1 LIDTLKLLREELER
15 WMVAQGDDQMVLGV
29 PELLDMDR
37 RRPNIVMVL
46 IDDLGWSDLGYYRDG
61 YFRTPNIGRLAG
73 EGIRFKHDYVNSP
86 ICSPLA
92 SRVDDRSVSIA
103 SSDHFISC

>member
-1 LIDTLKLLREELER
+1 
-15 WMVAQGDDQMVLGV
+15 MVAQGDDQMVLGV